1 MSRKNVNDEDAS
13 GFRKPLCLDCA
24 KQEVWHYRGMTKTP
38 PFLQIPRFDRVDG
51 FTLGNGEDRAPLEL
65 PGLGRLSLDVIPPGA
80 WPILLEKAGNKTTLY
95 FHVFLSRLVMCWQ
108 MDEGSGEPSLQVA
121 PPEFDALFHEAENMT
136 SPDPV
141 WHWIRLKRGS
151 AGATQTHLL
160 EAASHDVFALL
171 EQEIIRASH
180 RATNATEFSG
190 MIAQLFHETVQKS
203 GLDSLTLA
211 KLVTP
216 APHLVGIDDPF
227 FSLATVQVEEIRRI
241 LGAWASLI
249 RDFSL
254 VLEASPLEQC
264 APPVICSL
272 HPFAN
277 INTIRVRFA
286 ANTAKRPQLQLQIAP
301 AMIRSALHG
310 ERHSYGRTLASLK
323 HLSAVLA
330 GLNHEFRDGRPLAFS
345 FGDKSDDPGLRFDRD
360 CGSKEPLIPD
370 LYLLAEIAKWEKAGR
385 SLDIYKGPPFLER
398 EKKLFW
404 RGSTTG
410 PFINSLEEFR
420 ANHRVQAC
428 LHTIRELPAN
438 ADCKIARIVQTPE
451 EIRQEAR
458 QFLKENKILSRI
470 IDPRDFAQYQMF
482 LDLPGNA
489 SAWGSSLR
497 YLQGMLIFRVAHQ
510 HELLY
515 YDCLEP
521 WVNYIPVAADLSDL
535 KAGVEWAL
543 LHQDEAAKIA
553 LNGQAIMLE
562 FLTNGEA
569 ILRNLL
575 RDNLEQ
581 ALPGE

>member
-1 MSRKNVNDEDAS
+1 
-13 GFRKPLCLDCA
+13 
-24 KQEVWHYRGMTKTP
+24 
-38 PFLQIPRFDRVDG
+38 
-51 FTLGNGEDRAPLEL
+51 
-65 PGLGRLSLDVIPPGA
+65 
-80 WPILLEKAGNKTTLY
+80 
-95 FHVFLSRLVMCWQ
+95 
-108 MDEGSGEPSLQVA
+108 
-121 PPEFDALFHEAENMT
+121 
-136 SPDPV
+136 
-141 WHWIRLKRGS
+141 
-151 AGATQTHLL
+151 
-160 EAASHDVFALL
+160 L
-171 EQEIIRASH
+171 EQEIIRARH

-203 GLDSLTLA
+203 GLLPLTLA

-216 APHLVGIDDPF
+216 APHLVGIDDSF
-227 FSLATVQVEEIRRI
+227 FSLATVQVEQIRRI
-241 LGAWASLI
+241 LGAWASLT

-254 VLEASPLEQC
+254 ALDASPREQT

-277 INTIRVRFA
+277 ANTIRVRFA
-286 ANTAKRPQLQLQIAP
+286 TDTAKRPQLQLQIAP
-301 AMIRSALHG
+301 AMMSAALRG
-310 ERHSYGRTLASLK
+310 ERHNYGRTMTLLK
-323 HLSAVLA
+323 HWSAVLA

-345 FGDKSDDPGLRFDRD
+345 FDDKSDDPGLRFDRD
-360 CGSKEPLIPD
+360 RGSREPLIPD

-410 PFINSLEEFR
+410 PVIHSLEEFR

-428 LHTIRELPAN
+428 LHTIRELPAH

-451 EIRQEAR
+451 EIRQEAT

-515 YDCLEP
+515 YDRLEP

-543 LHQDEAAKIA
+543 LHQHEAAKIA

-581 ALPGE
+581 ARPGE